1 MVNELVDVSRSRKLR
16 RSEIARLANT
26 DVNFSEGYLII
37 RTSKTG
43 NSRIAP

>member
-1 MVNELVDVSRSRKLR
+1 MVKELVDVSRSRKLR
-16 RSEIARLANT
+16 RSEITRLANT
-26 DVNFSEGYLII
+26 GVNFSEGFLII